1 MEAEI
6 TMTVEEKVTTID
18 ETATAVTRARYQRIS
33 GLYDRM
39 EVFAERRYSEW
50 RSRLWSLV
58 QGPKVLEVGV
68 GTGKNMLYYPD
79 EVQITAV
86 DLTPGMLEYAQK
98 RAAEL
103 NIDVELRLGDVQN
116 LDFPDD
122 TFDDVVSTFVFCS
135 VPDPTLGLKE
145 LLRVTKPN
153 GRLLMLEHVRARNKI
168 AGMIMDVM
176 NPVMVR
182 LSGANINRRT
192 VENVQQSG
200 WQLEQVEDIGLK
212 GIFKMIVARKVGD

>member
-33 GLYDRM
+33 GLYDTM

-79 EVQITAV
+79 GVQITAV

-153 GRLLMLEHVRARNKI
+153 GRLLMLEHVRAGNKI
-168 AGMIMDVM
+168 AGMIMDMM

>member
-1 MEAEI
+1 MA
-6 TMTVEEKVTTID
+6 
-18 ETATAVTRARYQRIS
+18 
-33 GLYDRM
+33 
-39 EVFAERRYSEW
+39 
-50 RSRLWSLV
+50 

-68 GTGKNMLYYPD
+68 GTGKNMPYYPAG
-79 EVQITAV
+79 VQITAV

-103 NIDVELRLGDVQN
+103 NVNVDLQLGDAQQ
-116 LDFPDD
+116 LDFPDN

-135 VPDPTLGLKE
+135 VPDPALGLKE

-153 GRLLMLEHVRARNKI
+153 GRLLMLEHVRAGNELI
-168 AGMIMDVM
+168 GLMMDVM

-192 VENVQQSG
+192 VENVRQSG
-200 WQLEQVEDIGLK
+200 WQLEQVEEMGMK
-212 GIFKMIVARKVGD
+212 GIFKLIIARKNNG

>member
-1 MEAEI
+1 
-6 TMTVEEKVTTID
+6 MTVDEK
-18 ETATAVTRARYQRIS
+18 ATAVTRARYQRIS
-33 GLYDRM
+33 GLYDKM

-50 RSRLWSLV
+50 RPRLWSMV

-68 GTGKNMLYYPD
+68 GTGKNMPYYP
-79 EVQITAV
+79 EGVQITAV
-86 DLTPGMLEYAQK
+86 DLTPGMLEYAKK

-103 NIDVELRLGDVQN
+103 NIDVDLQLGDAQN

-153 GRLLMLEHVRARNKI
+153 GRLLMLEHMRAGNDI
-168 AGMIMDVM
+168 AGIMMDVM

-192 VENVQQSG
+192 VEHVQQSG
-200 WQLEQVEDIGLK
+200 WQLEQVEDVGMK
-212 GIFKMIVARKVGD
+212 GIFKLIVARKIVL

>member
-6 TMTVEEKVTTID
+6 TMTVEEKVTKID

-33 GLYDRM
+33 GLYDTM

-79 EVQITAV
+79 GVQITAV

>member
-1 MEAEI
+1 MN
-6 TMTVEEKVTTID
+6 MTVDEK
-18 ETATAVTRARYQRIS
+18 ATAVTQARYQRIS
-33 GLYDRM
+33 GLYDKM

-50 RSRLWSLV
+50 RPRLWSMV

-68 GTGKNMLYYPD
+68 GTGKNMPYYPKG
-79 EVQITAV
+79 VQVTAV
-86 DLTPGMLEYAQK
+86 DLTPGMMAYAKK

-103 NIDVELRLGDVQN
+103 NVDVDLQLGDAQN

-145 LLRVTKPN
+145 LLRVTKPH
-153 GRLLMLEHVRARNKI
+153 GRLLMLEHMRTENEIV
-168 AGMIMDVM
+168 GLMMDVM

-192 VENVQQSG
+192 VEHVQQSG
-200 WQLEQVEDIGLK
+200 WQLEQVEDVGMK
-212 GIFKMIVARKVGD
+212 GIFKMIVARKVVN